1 MNGAEPLGFRRQSRF
16 AAAPR
21 SPVNQPTD
29 SARPPALFLMGPTAS
44 GKTDLAVYLA
54 QYLPL
59 EIINVDS
66 AQVYRG
72 MDIGT
77 AKPEREVLARVPHQL
92 IDIRDPANSYSAA
105 EFRADA
111 LAAMEDFTAAGR
123 IPLLAGGTGLY
134 FRALLYGLSE
144 LPSADPALRA
154 QLEQEAALH
163 GWPHMHRRLAQVDPE
178 AGARIHPNDPQ
189 RIQRALEVYELTGR
203 PISSL
208 QCRPREPMLA
218 YRVLKLARAPRD
230 RETLHRRIEQRFR
243 TMLGQGFEDEVR
255 GLLARGDLSPTT
267 PSMRSVGY
275 RQMIQY
281 LRDDCDYETM
291 VERGVIA
298 TRQLAKRQLTWL
310 RAESDVNWL
319 YDEAGDSGATALEM
333 VRRWLAEGTVQYC
346 LGSG

>member
-1 MNGAEPLGFRRQSRF
+1 M
-16 AAAPR
+16 APT
-21 SPVNQPTD
+21 PNVDEVTEKTL
-29 SARPPALFLMGPTAS
+29 PPALFLMGPTAS

-54 QYLPL
+54 QRLPL

-72 MDIGT
+72 MNTGT
-77 AKPEREVLARVPHQL
+77 AKPEPQILARAPHRL
-92 IDIRDPANSYSAA
+92 IDIRDPADSYSAA

-111 LAAMEDFTAAGR
+111 LAAMKEITAAGR

-154 QLEQEAALH
+154 RLEREAALH
-163 GWPHMHRRLAQVDPE
+163 GWPHLHQRLLQVDPE
-178 AGARIHPNDPQ
+178 AGARIHRNDPQ
-189 RIQRALEVYELTGR
+189 RIQRALEVYALTGR
-203 PISSL
+203 PISTL
-208 QCRPREPMLA
+208 QRRRGEPTLA

-230 RETLHRRIEQRFR
+230 REALRRRIEQRFR
-243 TMLGQGFEDEVR
+243 TMLEQGFEDEVR
-255 GLLARGDLSPTT
+255 GLLARDDLSPTT

-281 LRDDCDYETM
+281 LIGDCDFETM

-310 RAESDVNWL
+310 RAEAGVHWL
-319 YDEAGDSGATALEM
+319 YDEEGDPGTEALEL
-333 VRRWLAEGTVQYC
+333 VRRWLADG
-346 LGSG
+346 LG